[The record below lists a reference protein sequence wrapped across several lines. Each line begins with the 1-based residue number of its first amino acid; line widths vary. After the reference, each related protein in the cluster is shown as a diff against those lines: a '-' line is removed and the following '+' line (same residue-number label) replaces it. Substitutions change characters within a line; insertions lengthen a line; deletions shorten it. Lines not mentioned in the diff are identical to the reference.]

1 MSALCQKRTL
11 ARLFDHLVGPRKQC
25 LRQVNSNRLGGL
37 EIYDQFEFC
46 WFLDRKVTWPLTL
59 KDLVHISR
67 GATKQ
72 FDVARRIRHE
82 TPRVDILSV
91 WIHARQPLHRREF
104 NDLFS
109 VSKQK
114 AIGDHRHRM
123 GARIGNRG
131 KGVVELIF
139 SAHLH
144 HGIQRYSQCTAG
156 FFYRFEIRYDAWV
169 ARIPEYGEPRERWD
183 CLQKKLQPFPL

>member
-1 MSALCQKRTL
+1 MFALCQKRTL

-46 WFLDRKVTWPLTL
+46 WFLDKKVTWPLTP

-82 TPRVDILSV
+82 PPAST
-91 WIHARQPLHRREF
+91 
-104 NDLFS
+104 
-109 VSKQK
+109 
-114 AIGDHRHRM
+114 
-123 GARIGNRG
+123 
-131 KGVVELIF
+131 
-139 SAHLH
+139 
-144 HGIQRYSQCTAG
+144 YSLYG
-156 FFYRFEIRYDAWV
+156 YMLGSRFIAANSTICFR
-169 ARIPEYGEPRERWD
+169 
-183 CLQKKLQPFPL
+183 